1 MALGFFAFTLISI
14 IRYRR
19 KRGLRLKE
27 FHSFNR
33 RFVLRTKSPYFER
46 SMIIKMIELS
56 VHNITKFYGAN
67 KIFENIS
74 FEVKTGERIGF
85 IGQNGCGKTTMMK
98 IIMELEDYQTG
109 DISIRKDAKVGYLNQ
124 IPDFPE
130 DTTANDVI
138 HMAFEEVYH
147 TKKQM
152 KQLEEQFKQ
161 LEGNALE
168 KALNNY
174 GRLTEQFEIMG
185 GYEIETRISK
195 VANGLKIS
203 DAMQNMLFSKLSGGE
218 KTRVILAKILLE
230 EPDILLLD
238 EPTNHLDLDSI
249 EWLEEFLKD
258 YHGSV
263 LVISHDRYFLDSV
276 VNKIIELEFD
286 RAETYTSNYS
296 FYVVEKERRFLI
308 AYKNYQNQQ
317 KKIEQMERQIERY
330 RIWGEMRDSD
340 KMFKRAK
347 ELEKR
352 LDKMDVLDR
361 PVLHKRKIR
370 LNKNQ
375 ITRTGNT
382 VLDIKDLK
390 KSFGDKRLLEDVN
403 VTITYQDSA
412 CIIGKNGCGKTTLL
426 KMILG
431 EIQSDGGLIKIG
443 SQVKIG
449 YLPQNVVYED
459 KEKTVL
465 EYFTERHSLTTG
477 EARSQLAKVLF
488 LKEDVNKK
496 IRFLSGGEKSRLR
509 LCSLTFDHVNF
520 MILDEPTNHL
530 DIESREV
537 LEEMLCAFEGTLLF
551 VSHDR
556 YFINKVAD
564 RIISLDNYSAR
575 VYNGD
580 YTYYL
585 EEYRKEQEKLAEMS
599 VKEEKSQQK
608 KQEKKPAVTKAS
620 EKPVHSA
627 NRQKKIE
634 QAEREI
640 EEMES
645 KIKELEQIMSMHS
658 TDADRLGEIF
668 EEKERLD
675 KELETAYQAWEALL
689 N

>member
-1 MALGFFAFTLISI
+1 
-14 IRYRR
+14 
-19 KRGLRLKE
+19 
-27 FHSFNR
+27 
-33 RFVLRTKSPYFER
+33 
-46 SMIIKMIELS
+46 MIELS

-74 FEVKTGERIGF
+74 LEVKTGERIGF

-98 IIMELEDYQTG
+98 IIMGMEDYQAG
-109 DISIRKDAKVGYLNQ
+109 EIGIRKEARVGYLNQ
-124 IPDFPE
+124 IPDFRE

-138 HMAFEEVYH
+138 HMAFGEVYH

-152 KQLEEQFKQ
+152 KRLEEQLNQ
-161 LEGNALE
+161 LEGSALE

-174 GRLTEQFEIMG
+174 GRLMEQFEIMG
-185 GYEIETRISK
+185 GYEVETRISK
-195 VANGLKIS
+195 VTNGLKIS
-203 DAMQNMLFSKLSGGE
+203 DAVQSMLFSALSGGE

-249 EWLEEFLKD
+249 EWLEGFLKD
-258 YHGSV
+258 YQGSV
-263 LVISHDRYFLDSV
+263 LIISHDRYFLDSV
-276 VNKIIELEFD
+276 VGKIIELEFD
-286 RAETYTSNYS
+286 KAEVYLGNYS

-308 AYKNYQNQQ
+308 AYKAYQNQQ

-330 RIWGEMRDSD
+330 RIWGEMRDSE
-340 KMFKRAK
+340 KMFKKAK

-352 LDKMDVLDR
+352 LDKIDALDR
-361 PVLHKRKIR
+361 PVLQNRKIR
-370 LNKNQ
+370 LNQNQ
-375 ITRTGNT
+375 ITRSGNI
-382 VLDIKDLK
+382 VLEVQGLC
-390 KSFGDKRLLEDVN
+390 KSFGNKKLLEDVN
-403 VTITYQDSA
+403 VTVNYQDSA

-431 EIQSDGGLIKIG
+431 ELQADRGSVRSG

-459 KEKTVL
+459 EEQTVL
-465 EYFTERHSLTTG
+465 EYFTARHNLTTG

-537 LEEMLCAFEGTLLF
+537 LEETLRIFEGTLLF

-585 EEYRKEQEKLAEMS
+585 EEYRKEQARLAELS
-599 VKEEKSQQK
+599 AKEEKSQVK
-608 KQEKKPAVTKAS
+608 KQEKKSAVQRAS
-620 EKPVHSA
+620 GPVHQA
-627 NRQKKIE
+627 GRQRKIE
-634 QAEREI
+634 QAEKEI
-640 EEMES
+640 EEIET
-645 KIKELEQIMSMHS
+645 KIKEMEQIMNLHS
-658 TDADRLGEIF
+658 TDADKLQEIF

-675 KELETAYQAWEALL
+675 KELERAYSSWDAVIK

>member
-1 MALGFFAFTLISI
+1 
-14 IRYRR
+14 
-19 KRGLRLKE
+19 
-27 FHSFNR
+27 
-33 RFVLRTKSPYFER
+33 
-46 SMIIKMIELS
+46 MIELS

-74 FEVKTGERIGF
+74 LEVKTGERIGF

-98 IIMELEDYQTG
+98 IIMGMEDYQAG
-109 DISIRKDAKVGYLNQ
+109 EIGIRKEARVGYLNQ
-124 IPDFPE
+124 IPDFRE

-138 HMAFEEVYH
+138 HMAFGEVYH

-152 KQLEEQFKQ
+152 KRLEEQLNQ
-161 LEGNALE
+161 LEGSALE

-174 GRLTEQFEIMG
+174 GRLMEQFEIMG
-185 GYEIETRISK
+185 GYEVETRISK
-195 VANGLKIS
+195 VTNGLKIS
-203 DAMQNMLFSKLSGGE
+203 DAVQSMLFSALSGGE

-249 EWLEEFLKD
+249 EWLEGFLKD
-258 YHGSV
+258 YQGSV
-263 LVISHDRYFLDSV
+263 LIISHDRYFLDSV
-276 VNKIIELEFD
+276 AGKIIELEFD
-286 RAETYTSNYS
+286 KAEVYLGNYS

-308 AYKNYQNQQ
+308 AYKAYQNQQ

-330 RIWGEMRDSD
+330 RIWGEMRDSE
-340 KMFKRAK
+340 KMFKKAK

-352 LDKMDVLDR
+352 LDKIDALDR
-361 PVLHKRKIR
+361 PVLQNRKIR
-370 LNKNQ
+370 LNQNQ
-375 ITRTGNT
+375 ITRSGNI
-382 VLDIKDLK
+382 VLEVQGLC
-390 KSFGDKRLLEDVN
+390 KSFGNKKLLEDVN
-403 VTITYQDSA
+403 VTVNYQDSA

-431 EIQSDGGLIKIG
+431 ELQADRGSVRSG

-459 KEKTVL
+459 EEQTVL
-465 EYFTERHSLTTG
+465 EYFTARHNLTTG

-537 LEEMLCAFEGTLLF
+537 LEETLRTFEGTLLF

-585 EEYRKEQEKLAEMS
+585 EEYRKEQARLAELS
-599 VKEEKSQQK
+599 AKEEKSQVK
-608 KQEKKPAVTKAS
+608 KQEKKSAVQRAS
-620 EKPVHSA
+620 GPVHQA
-627 NRQKKIE
+627 GRQRKIE
-634 QAEREI
+634 QAEKEI
-640 EEMES
+640 EEIET
-645 KIKELEQIMSMHS
+645 KIKEMEQIMNLHS
-658 TDADRLGEIF
+658 TDADKLQEIF

-675 KELETAYQAWEALL
+675 KELERAYSSWDAVIK

>member
-1 MALGFFAFTLISI
+1 
-14 IRYRR
+14 
-19 KRGLRLKE
+19 
-27 FHSFNR
+27 
-33 RFVLRTKSPYFER
+33 
-46 SMIIKMIELS
+46 MIELS

>member
-1 MALGFFAFTLISI
+1 
-14 IRYRR
+14 
-19 KRGLRLKE
+19 
-27 FHSFNR
+27 
-33 RFVLRTKSPYFER
+33 
-46 SMIIKMIELS
+46 MIELS

-74 FEVKTGERIGF
+74 LEVKTGERIGF

-98 IIMELEDYQTG
+98 IIMGMEDYQAG
-109 DISIRKDAKVGYLNQ
+109 EIGIRKEARVGYLNQ
-124 IPDFPE
+124 IPDFRE

-138 HMAFEEVYH
+138 HMAFGEVYH

-152 KQLEEQFKQ
+152 KRLEEQLNQ
-161 LEGNALE
+161 LEGSALE

-174 GRLTEQFEIMG
+174 GRLMEQFEIMG
-185 GYEIETRISK
+185 GYEVETRISK
-195 VANGLKIS
+195 VTNGLKIS
-203 DAMQNMLFSKLSGGE
+203 DAVQSMLFSALSGGE

-249 EWLEEFLKD
+249 EWLEGFLKD
-258 YHGSV
+258 YQGSV
-263 LVISHDRYFLDSV
+263 LIISHDRYFLDSV
-276 VNKIIELEFD
+276 VGKIIELEFD
-286 RAETYTSNYS
+286 KAEVYLGNYS

-308 AYKNYQNQQ
+308 AYKAYQNQQ

-330 RIWGEMRDSD
+330 RIWGEMRDSE
-340 KMFKRAK
+340 KMFKKAK

-352 LDKMDVLDR
+352 LDKIDALDR
-361 PVLHKRKIR
+361 PVLQNRKIR
-370 LNKNQ
+370 LNQNQ
-375 ITRTGNT
+375 ITRSGNI
-382 VLDIKDLK
+382 VLEVQGLC
-390 KSFGDKRLLEDVN
+390 KSFGNKKLLEDVN
-403 VTITYQDSA
+403 VTINYQDSA

-431 EIQSDGGLIKIG
+431 ELQADRGSVRSG

-459 KEKTVL
+459 EEQTVL
-465 EYFTERHSLTTG
+465 EYFTARHNLTTG

-537 LEEMLCAFEGTLLF
+537 LEETLRTFEGTLLF

-585 EEYRKEQEKLAEMS
+585 EEYRKEQARLAELS
-599 VKEEKSQQK
+599 AKEEKSQVK
-608 KQEKKPAVTKAS
+608 KQEKKSAVQRAS
-620 EKPVHSA
+620 GPVHQA
-627 NRQKKIE
+627 GRQRKIE
-634 QAEREI
+634 QAEKEI
-640 EEMES
+640 EEIET
-645 KIKELEQIMSMHS
+645 KIKEMEQIMNLHS
-658 TDADRLGEIF
+658 TDADKLQEIF

-675 KELETAYQAWEALL
+675 KELERAYSSWDAVIK

>member
-1 MALGFFAFTLISI
+1 
-14 IRYRR
+14 
-19 KRGLRLKE
+19 
-27 FHSFNR
+27 
-33 RFVLRTKSPYFER
+33 
-46 SMIIKMIELS
+46 MIELS

-74 FEVKTGERIGF
+74 LEVKTGERIGF

-98 IIMELEDYQTG
+98 IIMGMEDYQAG
-109 DISIRKDAKVGYLNQ
+109 EIGIRKEARVGYLNQ
-124 IPDFPE
+124 IPDFRE

-138 HMAFEEVYH
+138 HMAFGEVYH

-152 KQLEEQFKQ
+152 KRLEEQLNQ
-161 LEGNALE
+161 LEGSALE

-174 GRLTEQFEIMG
+174 GRLMEQFEIMG
-185 GYEIETRISK
+185 GYEVETRISK
-195 VANGLKIS
+195 VTNGLKIS
-203 DAMQNMLFSKLSGGE
+203 DAVQSMLFSALSGGE

-249 EWLEEFLKD
+249 EWLEGFLKD
-258 YHGSV
+258 YQGSV
-263 LVISHDRYFLDSV
+263 LIISHDRYFLDSV
-276 VNKIIELEFD
+276 VGKIIELEFD
-286 RAETYTSNYS
+286 KAEVYLGNYS

-308 AYKNYQNQQ
+308 AYKAYQNQQ

-330 RIWGEMRDSD
+330 RIWGEMRDSE
-340 KMFKRAK
+340 KMFKKAK

-352 LDKMDVLDR
+352 LDKIDALDR
-361 PVLHKRKIR
+361 PVLQNRKIR
-370 LNKNQ
+370 LNQNQ
-375 ITRTGNT
+375 ITRSGNI
-382 VLDIKDLK
+382 VLEVQGLC
-390 KSFGDKRLLEDVN
+390 KSFGNKKLLEDVN
-403 VTITYQDSA
+403 VTVNYQDSA

-431 EIQSDGGLIKIG
+431 ELQADRGSVRSG

-459 KEKTVL
+459 EEQTVL
-465 EYFTERHSLTTG
+465 EYFTARHNLTTG

-537 LEEMLCAFEGTLLF
+537 LEETLRIFEGTLLF

-585 EEYRKEQEKLAEMS
+585 EEYRKEQARLAELS
-599 VKEEKSQQK
+599 AKEEKSQVK
-608 KQEKKPAVTKAS
+608 KQEKKSAVQRAS
-620 EKPVHSA
+620 GPVHQA
-627 NRQKKIE
+627 GRQRKIE
-634 QAEREI
+634 QAEKEI
-640 EEMES
+640 EEIET
-645 KIKELEQIMSMHS
+645 KIKEMEQIMNLHS
-658 TDADRLGEIF
+658 TDADKLQEIF

-675 KELETAYQAWEALL
+675 KELERAYLSWDAVIK

>member
-1 MALGFFAFTLISI
+1 
-14 IRYRR
+14 
-19 KRGLRLKE
+19 
-27 FHSFNR
+27 
-33 RFVLRTKSPYFER
+33 
-46 SMIIKMIELS
+46 MIELS

-74 FEVKTGERIGF
+74 LEVKTGERIGF

-98 IIMELEDYQTG
+98 IIMGMEDYQAG
-109 DISIRKDAKVGYLNQ
+109 EIGIRKEARVGYLNQ
-124 IPDFPE
+124 IPDFRE

-138 HMAFEEVYH
+138 HMAFGEVYH

-152 KQLEEQFKQ
+152 KRLEEQLNQ
-161 LEGNALE
+161 LEGSALE

-174 GRLTEQFEIMG
+174 GRLMEQFEIMG
-185 GYEIETRISK
+185 GYEVETRISK
-195 VANGLKIS
+195 VTNGLKIS
-203 DAMQNMLFSKLSGGE
+203 DAVQSMLFSALSGGE

-249 EWLEEFLKD
+249 EWLEGFLKD
-258 YHGSV
+258 YQGSV
-263 LVISHDRYFLDSV
+263 LIISHDRYFLDSV
-276 VNKIIELEFD
+276 AGKIIELEFD
-286 RAETYTSNYS
+286 KAEVYLGNYS

-308 AYKNYQNQQ
+308 AYKAYQNQQ

-330 RIWGEMRDSD
+330 RIWGEMRDSE
-340 KMFKRAK
+340 KMFKKAK

-352 LDKMDVLDR
+352 LDKIDALDR
-361 PVLHKRKIR
+361 PVLQNRKIR
-370 LNKNQ
+370 LNQNQ
-375 ITRTGNT
+375 ITRSGNI
-382 VLDIKDLK
+382 VLEVQGLC
-390 KSFGDKRLLEDVN
+390 KSFGNKKLLEDVN
-403 VTITYQDSA
+403 VTVNYQDSA

-431 EIQSDGGLIKIG
+431 ELQADRGSVRSG

-459 KEKTVL
+459 EEQTVL
-465 EYFTERHSLTTG
+465 EYFTARHNLTTG

-537 LEEMLCAFEGTLLF
+537 LEETLRTFEGTLLF

-564 RIISLDNYSAR
+564 RIISLYNYSAR
-575 VYNGD
+575 IYNGD

-585 EEYRKEQEKLAEMS
+585 EEYRKEQARLAELS
-599 VKEEKSQQK
+599 AKEEKSQVK
-608 KQEKKPAVTKAS
+608 KQEKKSAVQRAS
-620 EKPVHSA
+620 GPVHQA
-627 NRQKKIE
+627 GRQRKIE
-634 QAEREI
+634 QAEKEI
-640 EEMES
+640 EEIET
-645 KIKELEQIMSMHS
+645 KIKEMEQIMNLHS
-658 TDADRLGEIF
+658 TDADKLQEIF

-675 KELETAYQAWEALL
+675 KELERAYSSWDAVIK